1 MTKMA
6 DPQSDAPP
14 EEIDVTIDTRSVR
27 TSWRC
32 VIEID
37 GALVTAEDGRTMTG
51 GIVRGFGAVASVME
65 RKLRDEY
72 EPLLGTVEQR
82 DGWLEVTAIWDD
94 DRLIDGDGANIV
106 AENPDDD

>member
-1 MTKMA
+1 MTATA
-6 DPQSDAPP
+6 DPRDDGPP
-14 EEIDVTIDTRSVR
+14 EEIDVTIDTRSSR

-37 GALVTAEDGRTMTG
+37 GTLVTAGDGRSLAG
-51 GIVRGFGAVASVME
+51 SAVRGFGAVASVME